1 MDFLL
6 NTQCDL
12 RQHEGDDKSHLS
24 SFLSFSIDNLN
35 GASSHRHVLLSCVEI
50 RVYIVV
56 NYNLELCDTQVGEIE
71 CVGRQSEPKY
81 MVQLA

>member
-6 NTQCDL
+6 NIGLQCDL
-12 RQHEGDDKSHLS
+12 RQHEG
-24 SFLSFSIDNLN
+24 FSNDNLN
-35 GASSHRHVLLSCVEI
+35 RASSHRHVLLSCVEI
-50 RVYIVV
+50 QVYIVV

>member
-1 MDFLL
+1 MRVLAL
-6 NTQCDL
+6 TIL
-12 RQHEGDDKSHLS
+12 IGKVV
-24 SFLSFSIDNLN
+24 IDMCM
-35 GASSHRHVLLSCVEI
+35 LSCIEVK
-50 RVYIVV
+50 VYIVV